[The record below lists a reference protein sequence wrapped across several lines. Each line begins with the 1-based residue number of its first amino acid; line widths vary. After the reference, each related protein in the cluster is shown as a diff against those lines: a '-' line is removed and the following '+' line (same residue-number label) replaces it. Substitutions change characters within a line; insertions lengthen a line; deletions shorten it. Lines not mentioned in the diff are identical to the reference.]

1 MENLRCECGHEN
13 PFGTKLCEIC
23 GRPLTKE
30 EQEQKFAD
38 MRYDGTAI
46 RSKTY
51 NKSIIDKVWNFFSS
65 VKVGITLIILNLIA
79 ASLGTFLPQ
88 EFYIQASTDAQKLE
102 YYEKMYGT
110 FGRVYYELGLSDAY
124 SAWWFQ
130 ILVGLLGVSII
141 VASIDRGIPLHKS
154 LKNQRVKR
162 HVSFMKRQRIVSDDS
177 TLQHKADDNTLR
189 LVTEAL
195 KKSKYNVRQEG
206 NAILGERGRFARYGP
221 YINHLGL
228 IIFLLGVMLHVVP
241 GLYTN
246 ESMWV
251 AEGEILAVPGMEGYL
266 IENKQFILETYDNE
280 AQGEQLKQGVNVV
293 AKNFQTNAVL
303 YKVKDGAV
311 AGQDDEREVV
321 KEFEI
326 RVNHPLKYD
335 GFAFYQMD
343 YQLNQLKVMK
353 FNLTNK
359 NTGESLGEVS
369 IDLLDPQKEYV
380 LDDKTRV
387 ELIDFLPDFSGFN
400 EEGKPQTATPN
411 PNNPAFIFRMFTES
425 KPEGETSFVAIQE
438 TLEPL
443 GENEYKMAF
452 AGIETYNKTGLAIHN
467 NKTIPILFI
476 GGGIFMLGLIIGSYF
491 SHRRIWLEVQQD
503 GSVRYA
509 AHTNKNWMA
518 IKKDLDMIVQHAKL
532 PNYIDRFDLEKEIE
546 EQNGEGDSAQ

>member
-13 PFGTKLCEIC
+13 PFGTKLCAMC

-30 EQEQKFAD
+30 EEEQKFAD

-51 NKSIIDKVWNFFSS
+51 NKSIIDKIWNFFSS
-65 VKVGITLIILNLIA
+65 VKVGITLIILNLIV

-88 EFYIQASTDAQKLE
+88 EFYVQASTEAQKLE

-110 FGRVYYELGLSDAY
+110 FGRLYYELGLSDTY

-130 ILVGLLGVSII
+130 VLVGLLGISII

-162 HVSFMKRQRIVSDDS
+162 HVSFLKRQRIVSDES
-177 TLQHKADDNTLR
+177 ASQHKSADQTLN
-189 LVTEAL
+189 LVIEAL
-195 KKSKYNVRQEG
+195 KNRKYNVRQDG
-206 NAILGERGRFARYGP
+206 HAILAERGRFARYGP
-221 YINHLGL
+221 YVNHLGL
-228 IIFLLGVMLHVVP
+228 ITFLLGVMLHVVP

-251 AEGEILAVPGMEGYL
+251 SEGEILAVPGMEGYY
-266 IENKQFILETYDNE
+266 IGNEKFILETYDNE

-303 YKVKDGAV
+303 YKAKDGAV
-311 AGQDDEREVV
+311 AGQNEELEIV
-321 KEFEI
+321 KEFDI
-326 RVNHPLKYD
+326 RVNHPLKYN

-343 YQLNQLKVMK
+343 YQLNQLKEMK

-359 NTGESLGEVS
+359 ATGNSLGEISV
-369 IDLLDPQKEYV
+369 DLYDPQANYDLGNGTK
-380 LDDKTRV
+380 V
-387 ELIDFLPDFSGFN
+387 ELLRYFPDFSGF
-400 EEGKPQTATPN
+400 EEGVPKTATQN
-411 PNNPAFIFRMFTES
+411 PNNPAFIFRMTT
-425 KPEGETSFVAIQE
+425 PDTPDGETSFVAIQE

-443 GENEYKMAF
+443 GENIYKMAF
-452 AGIETYNKTGLAIHN
+452 AGIETFNKTGLSIHN
-467 NKTIPILFI
+467 NKTIPILFV
-476 GGGIFMLGLIIGSYF
+476 GGAIFMLGLIIGSYF
-491 SHRRIWLEVQQD
+491 SHRRIWLEVMPD
-503 GSVRYA
+503 GSIHYA

-518 IKKDLDMIVQHAKL
+518 IKKDLDIIVQHAKL
-532 PNYIDRFDLEKEIE
+532 PNYIDRFEIEKEIK
-546 EQNGEGDSAQ
+546 EQNGEGD